1 MYSMFLKE
9 EKTKTNDLLIQPSS
23 AEDVI
28 LTTTKNCTKQSFMY
42 TSTSTMYI
50 TRNKMF
56 KKVMH
61 EEILCIVF

>member
-1 MYSMFLKE
+1 MYYNMFLKE

-28 LTTTKNCTKQSFMY
+28 LATTKNCTKQSCMY
-42 TSTSTMYI
+42 KYI
-50 TRNKMF
+50 TWNKMF
-56 KKVMH
+56 KKIMY